1 MPKGMTNH
9 SCDMTGIMLVV
20 AVVMPARLRCKRA
33 AMSWYD
39 PGMELALSD
48 NSAES
53 SAGKALLPKC
63 VPRLWLLKSSLLKS
77 AIGADA
83 MSKPE
88 RERW

>member
-20 AVVMPARLRCKRA
+20 AVVMPA